1 MWGFG
6 RVILGFYG
14 AFLKKSYGNYQYRA
28 YNKRHNSKHISANLR
43 KRISILYV
51 QTSSQY
57 LLISVCLTKV
67 KRLINLKRT
76 DLFLM
81 SCPEPI

>member
-1 MWGFG
+1 MEITNIELTTNGT
-6 RVILGFYG
+6 I
-14 AFLKKSYGNYQYRA
+14 N
-28 YNKRHNSKHISANLR
+28 KHISANLR

-76 DLFLM
+76 NLFLI
-81 SCPEPI
+81 SCLEPI